1 MTQSAL
7 DSGAC
12 GLSGSYPVELSRR
25 LGVTLLGVGMLM
37 TSAGT
42 ISRNPEDLI
51 AQEVP
56 SGCWFSGDIF
66 FRPEIS
72 NFIHLQSAIFR
83 LNTQPQ
89 PEEIAEEPREDTPA
103 SSAELVRALRD
114 QSGLT
119 WDQIS
124 RLFGVSRR
132 AVHLWVSGGRMNA
145 ANQEL
150 LSELISLISKLPGTS
165 PSEKRASLLQ
175 PTEYGYSL
183 FDKIRARHAV
193 GASDINR
200 APFEFDQLL

>member
-1 MTQSAL
+1 MGRFRLVSQVLRGRRMTQSAL

-12 GLSGSYPVELSRR
+12 GLSGSYPVELTRR
-25 LGVTLLGVGMLM
+25 HGVTQHGVGMKM

-42 ISRNPEDLI
+42 ISRNPEDQI

-103 SSAELVRALRD
+103 CSAELVRALRVL
-114 QSGLT
+114 SGLS
-119 WDQIS
+119 WVLIS
-124 RLFGVSRR
+124 RVFGVSRR
-132 AVHLWVSGGRMNA
+132 AVHLWVSGWRMNA
-145 ANQEL
+145 AIQEL
-150 LSELISLISKLPGTS
+150 LSELICLISKLPGS
-165 PSEKRASLLQ
+165 CL
-175 PTEYGYSL
+175 
-183 FDKIRARHAV
+183 
-193 GASDINR
+193 
-200 APFEFDQLL
+200 